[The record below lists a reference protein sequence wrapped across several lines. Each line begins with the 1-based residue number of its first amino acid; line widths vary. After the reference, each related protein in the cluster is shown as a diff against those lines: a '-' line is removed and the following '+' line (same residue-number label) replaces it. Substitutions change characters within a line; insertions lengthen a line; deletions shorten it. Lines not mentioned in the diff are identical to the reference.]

1 MCDRD
6 TFWWTHFV
14 GQSLWLGVCLKLGG
28 PGGTGH
34 VAGCAGRRRHRD
46 ERLSDPD
53 HAVRATN
60 HKTGWVPGGET
71 PQSTTRDMTYANP
84 ANPASQANV
93 CQRVDWDAR
102 TAGPRT
108 GVTLTVPL
116 RTAS

>member
-1 MCDRD
+1 MALGTWPGVLAAAATATRDCRIPTMLCD
-6 TFWWTHFV
+6 
-14 GQSLWLGVCLKLGG
+14 
-28 PGGTGH
+28 
-34 VAGCAGRRRHRD
+34 
-46 ERLSDPD
+46 
-53 HAVRATN
+53 ATN
-60 HKTGWVPGGET
+60 HMTGWVPGGET

-102 TAGPRT
+102 TAGPRI